1 MSASVVL
8 QWNFSPAGY
17 FEEMADF
24 VCQSYMMKI
33 VNGKVETKI
42 DSLTY
47 GANPSLKEILHNCLN
62 NQFLI

>member
-1 MSASVVL
+1 
-8 QWNFSPAGY
+8 
-17 FEEMADF
+17 
-24 VCQSYMMKI
+24 MMKI